1 MSDKNRHQ
9 HIAPNGLLSLG
20 NISGLLHE
28 VNGQQHVIG
37 GNADSTSVPEKPQ
50 TKASSPTKADMQAVK
65 PKSQGNASNG
75 KDKSKSKPTKETAK
89 PKLAKAANCND
100 TFSYIASRLQSDT
113 HRINRKADK
122 VAYIRTE
129 IITAYRQCY
138 REKATQAINEVLRK
152 YIEDNKERLR
162 EQRTD
167 KGSLLDR

>member
-1 MSDKNRHQ
+1 MSDKNRHP

-37 GNADSTSVPEKPQ
+37 GNADSMSVADKPQ
-50 TKASSPTKADMQAVK
+50 TTVTSPVTTDRQTAK
-65 PKSQGNASNG
+65 PKSQGNEGNG

-89 PKLAKAANCND
+89 PNLAKAANCND
-100 TFSYIASRLQSDT
+100 TFGYVASRLQSGS
-113 HRINRKADK
+113 HRIDRKTDK

-129 IITAYRQCY
+129 IITAFRQCY
-138 REKATQAINEVLRK
+138 REKATHAINEVLRK

>member
-1 MSDKNRHQ
+1 MSDKNRHP

-37 GNADSTSVPEKPQ
+37 GNAESMSVPDKPQ
-50 TKASSPTKADMQAVK
+50 TTVTSPVATDLQAAK

-75 KDKSKSKPTKETAK
+75 KDKSKSKPTKETAN
-89 PKLAKAANCND
+89 PKLANAVNCND

-113 HRINRKADK
+113 HRIDRKADK

-129 IITAYRQCY
+129 IITAFRQCY
-138 REKATQAINEVLRK
+138 REKATHAINEVLRR

>member
-1 MSDKNRHQ
+1 MSDKNRHP

-28 VNGQQHVIG
+28 VNGQQHVAV
-37 GNADSTSVPEKPQ
+37 GNEDSMSVSDKSQ
-50 TKASSPTKADMQAVK
+50 TKVSSPTKADRQTAK
-65 PKSQGNASNG
+65 LKSQCNEGNG
-75 KDKSKSKPTKETAK
+75 KDKVKSKPTKETAK
-89 PKLAKAANCND
+89 PKPGKAANCND
-100 TFSYIASRLQSDT
+100 TFSYIASRLQSGS
-113 HRINRKADK
+113 HRIDRKTDK

-129 IITAYRQCY
+129 IITAFRQCY
-138 REKATQAINEVLRK
+138 REMSTHAINEVLRK